1 MNRIWSIGVL
11 WLTVSSVYG
20 EEPSPTVPKS
30 PILNPREMSYLA
42 NPVQLTTGGSNA
54 ECYWRPDGKGFIF
67 QSTRGSFTADQ
78 IYTMAADGKSQQLV
92 STGTGRTT
100 CGYYFPDGQRIL
112 YASTHA
118 FSSEVPP
125 RPDRSRG
132 YVWPCYSS
140 YEIFVAQS
148 DGTSLRQLTKNHY
161 YDAEATV
168 CWSTGKVVFT
178 SDRDGDYELYTMDL
192 DGSNLRQ
199 ITDTLGYDGG
209 AFFSSDGSKIVWR
222 ASRPKTPAELQE
234 YRSLL
239 KEHLVK
245 PMQVEVFVANA
256 DGSEVMQ
263 LTDNGAANF
272 APYFFPDGKYIIF
285 SSNMHNPES
294 RSPDFDLYMMKAD
307 GSNIGRLTFD
317 PAFDAFP
324 MFSPNGKKLVWVSG
338 RGVESRYEFNV
349 FVADWKGNIV
359 GK

>member
-1 MNRIWSIGVL
+1 M
-11 WLTVSSVYG
+11 
-20 EEPSPTVPKS
+20 
-30 PILNPREMSYLA
+30 
-42 NPVQLTTGGSNA
+42 
-54 ECYWRPDGKGFIF
+54 
-67 QSTRGSFTADQ
+67 
-78 IYTMAADGKSQQLV
+78 
-92 STGTGRTT
+92 
-100 CGYYFPDGQRIL
+100 
-112 YASTHA
+112 
-118 FSSEVPP
+118 
-125 RPDRSRG
+125 
-132 YVWPCYSS
+132 
-140 YEIFVAQS
+140 AQS
-148 DGTSLRQLTKNHY
+148 DGTSLRQLTKNQY

-178 SDRDGDYELYTMDL
+178 SDRNGDYELYTMDL

-222 ASRPKTPAELQE
+222 ASRPKTPVEVQE

-256 DGSEVMQ
+256 DGSEVRQ

-272 APYFFPDGKYIIF
+272 APYFFPDGKHVIF

-294 RSPDFDLYMMKAD
+294 RSPDFDLYMMKTD

-338 RGVESRYEFNV
+338 RGAESRYEFNV
-349 FVADWKGNIV
+349 FVADWKGNAV